1 MMSVGTKVRVEIGG
15 QFLLGVIVSRH
26 LFKTYLHHAVTQI
39 RYGLSS
45 TLDEKRWWFPTPP
58 FSTARHQ

>member
-15 QFLLGVIVSRH
+15 QLLLGVIVSHH
-26 LFKTYLHHAVTQI
+26 LFNTYSHYAVTQI

-45 TLDEKRWWFPTPP
+45 TLDEKRWWFPPSP